1 MKINNDI
8 QERQQKMYFF
18 IQKEFNLYKRKYTKE
33 PYFNHLIAI
42 AQNCAFHNLN
52 YGFEIGLC
60 HDLFEDTKMLPHEFI
75 EIIAGFGY
83 SKTEAE
89 LISNIVL
96 ELTNQYTT
104 LDYPKLKIDQRR
116 EFESDRLANVS
127 ELAQN
132 VKCCDIMDNCKDV
145 VEKNYEFGI
154 YYLIVKESAVKKMK
168 NVNEFIRLRVDDI
181 LFKAN
186 TELEHGKQMP
196 SSKNLHTRW
205 NQKMKSRNLD

>member
-1 MKINNDI
+1 MNNDI

-18 IQKEFNLYKRKYTKE
+18 IQKEFNRYKRKYTKE
-33 PYFNHLIAI
+33 PYFNHLIAV
-42 AQNCAFHNLN
+42 AQNCTFHNLN

-75 EIIAGFGY
+75 EIIVGFGY

-89 LISNIVL
+89 LISNTVL
-96 ELTNQYTT
+96 ELTNQYTIV
-104 LDYPKLKIDQRR
+104 DYPKLKREQRR

-132 VKCCDIMDNCKDV
+132 VKCCDIMDNCKDI
-145 VEKNYEFGI
+145 VEKNYEFAI
-154 YYLIVKESAVKKMK
+154 HYLIAKQSAVEKMK
-168 NVNEFIRLRVDDI
+168 NINEFIRIRVDEV

-186 TELEHGKQMP
+186 SELEYRKQMP
-196 SSKNLHTRW
+196 SSKMLHNRW
-205 NQKMKSRNLD
+205 VKKMKSRNLEE